1 MSLTR
6 RRFNQTVLA
15 VLAAGAL
22 PALPALPASELL
34 EGRDWKAIKPP
45 QPGESEHKI
54 EVIEFFSYACPH
66 CRELHPLV
74 TAWSKGLPEDVALT
88 RVPVSFGR
96 AAWANLVRLHYA
108 LELTEDLGRLDEA
121 VFEALHAQRTQLFTK
136 DQILAWVQRQGVD
149 AKSFAEAFDS
159 FAVQMRLNRSDQLVR
174 KYGVDAV
181 PLITVDGRYAVVG
194 QESKG
199 YAGLLVI
206 ADGLIEQARA
216 RRAATAAAER

>member
-1 MSLTR
+1 MSLSR
-6 RRFNQTVLA
+6 RRFNQTLLA

-22 PALPALPASELL
+22 PALPAAELL

-45 QPGESEHKI
+45 QPGESEHTI
-54 EVIEFFSYACPH
+54 EVIEFFSYGCPH
-66 CRELHPLV
+66 CRHLHPLV

-96 AAWANLVRLHYA
+96 AAWANLVRLYYA
-108 LELTEDLGRLDEA
+108 LELTGDLGRLDEA
-121 VFEALHAQRTQLFTK
+121 VFEALHVQRTQLYTK
-136 DQILAWVQRQGVD
+136 DKIVAWVEGQGVD
-149 AKSFAEAFDS
+149 AKAFAEAFDS

-174 KYGVDAV
+174 KYRVDAV

-194 QESKG
+194 QATKG
-199 YAGLLVI
+199 YADLLVI

-216 RRAATAAAER
+216 RRAASAASAS